1 MAMAGNDVSD
11 AFSCGNKTVTIR
23 RSDAPGVPIV
33 FLNEFEDDGAT
44 VWNAC
49 RSPATPGTGGDP
61 LPRCAPFSL
70 VTVSGLAWDR
80 ELTPWPASATRA
92 GQADYGGEARD
103 HLRLLTED
111 VVPRALAALAADSG
125 DGPMLVLAGY
135 SLAGLFATWAA
146 FNTSLFRRTASVS
159 GSLWYPGFVD
169 YVRDHELA
177 PTVERMYFSVG
188 NRERKVPNR
197 TMRSVQDDTIRIR
210 SLVEE
215 RGVRTTFDLN
225 SGNHFTGFARRMRK
239 ALAWT
244 LRQED
249 VPGPRGT

>member
-1 MAMAGNDVSD
+1 M
-11 AFSCGNKTVTIR
+11 
-23 RSDAPGVPIV
+23 
-33 FLNEFEDDGAT
+33 E
-44 VWNAC
+44 
-49 RSPATPGTGGDP
+49 
-61 LPRCAPFSL
+61 CAAYEAS
-70 VTVSGLAWDR
+70 A
-80 ELTPWPASATRA
+80 WPA
-92 GQADYGGEARD
+92 RD
-103 HLRLLTED
+103 GMSRCNPAELDALCY
-111 VVPRALAALAADSG
+111 VP
-125 DGPMLVLAGY
+125 
-135 SLAGLFATWAA
+135 ATWAA

-249 VPGPRGT
+249 VPGPRGA